1 MTACRW
7 GWVGLGNIA
16 VGAVEEGRVRRS
28 LLSFISTV
36 HDPAFALHKV
46 SSLSQV
52 AATKKHMTLRVP
64 DLDVM

>member
-36 HDPAFALHKV
+36 HDPAFASREN
-46 SSLSQV
+46 SSVSQV
-52 AATKKHMTLRVP
+52 AATKKHVAMRVP
-64 DLDVM
+64 DLDVV

>member
-7 GWVGLGNIA
+7 GWVGLGSVA
-16 VGAVEEGRVRRS
+16 VGAVEGCVWRS

>member
-16 VGAVEEGRVRRS
+16 VGAVEEGRVWRS

-36 HDPAFALHKV
+36 HDPAFASHKV
-46 SSLSQV
+46 SSVSQV
-52 AATKKHMTLRVP
+52 AATKKHVAMRVP
-64 DLDVM
+64 DLDVV